1 MAPLTLVKLN
11 GKYLLNQQDQD
22 LSSWGISVYRENNS
36 SSISCVL
43 NSSNSS
49 DFKGI
54 SLDLQLCKWQENQ
67 TPERKKERPLS
78 GFVDFLGE
86 GKKVQTVVCVCVW
99 VVFFFFFLF
108 FSPTSIYLHSMVSFI
123 IGFQPYTSTFWSH
136 VQNIYLFLIFLALAY
151 KNF

>member
-86 GKKVQTVVCVCVW
+86 GKKVQTVVCVCGGGGVL
-99 VVFFFFFLF
+99 FFFPF
-108 FSPTSIYLHSMVSFI
+108 FSP
-123 IGFQPYTSTFWSH
+123 
-136 VQNIYLFLIFLALAY
+136 NKYLFTFYGFFYYWLSTIHLNILVPRAKHIPVFNIPSTGL
-151 KNF
+151 